1 LHSEIIK
8 LYEGAVQISSFLQL
22 NITEEN
28 GLAMWLKEGNEEEKK
43 LLKISRWGYN
53 DFIDENMVLK

>member
-1 LHSEIIK
+1 MHSEIIK